1 MYDFY
6 EVTNAIH
13 SLEERIESLSS
24 ELNTLKGTKG
34 DSEVTLFNS
43 PIREP
48 YILGAVV
55 KSGDDLYVN
64 TSTSSLTKNWVNA
77 RSGLAYEWEEL
88 FDPEPVINCELTIS
102 SAQPR
107 IGSTIETNLYG
118 ETTFYKREEFGWAV
132 FTPSKKLLKWEKVIT
147 NPADEI
153 ILAREA
159 I

>member
-55 KSGDDLYVN
+55 KSGGDFYVN

-77 RSGLAYEWEEL
+77 RSGLTYEWEEL
-88 FDPEPVINCELTIS
+88 FDPEPVINCELTVS
-102 SAQPR
+102 SAQPD
-107 IGSTIETNLYG
+107 IGSIIETNLDG
-118 ETTFYKREEFGWAV
+118 EPTFYKREEFGWAV

-147 NPADEI
+147 NPADEV
-153 ILAREA
+153 ILAR
-159 I
+159 